1 MPGIE
6 KIFSKNDLVL
16 STCQKGGVMSGGFI
30 LSDITKTGKSI
41 TSGGGGSIMSA
52 LKDLAVPAGLFYAAT
67 QVEKLIPDEKDGG
80 VIDDKVYKQLVDTA
94 EKSSSKESKSKKST
108 TRRKK
113 KSSKK
118 TTRKKK

>member
-6 KIFSKNDLVL
+6 KIFSENDLVL
-16 STCQKGGVMSGGFI
+16 STCQKGDVMSGGFI
-30 LSDITKTGKSI
+30 LSDIVTKPPSTNQK
-41 TSGGGGSIMSA
+41 GGSIMSA
-52 LKDLAVPAGLFYAAT
+52 LKDLAVPAGLFYATT

-94 EKSSSKESKSKKST
+94 EKSSSKAEKTKKST

-113 KSSKK
+113 KSTKK
-118 TTRKKK
+118 STRKKR

>member
-1 MPGIE
+1 
-6 KIFSKNDLVL
+6 
-16 STCQKGGVMSGGFI
+16 MSGGFI
-30 LSDITKTGKSI
+30 LSDITKTS
-41 TSGGGGSIMSA
+41 TNRRGGSIMSA

-94 EKSSSKESKSKKST
+94 EKSSSKAEKTKKST

-113 KSSKK
+113 KSTKK
-118 TTRKKK
+118 STRKKR